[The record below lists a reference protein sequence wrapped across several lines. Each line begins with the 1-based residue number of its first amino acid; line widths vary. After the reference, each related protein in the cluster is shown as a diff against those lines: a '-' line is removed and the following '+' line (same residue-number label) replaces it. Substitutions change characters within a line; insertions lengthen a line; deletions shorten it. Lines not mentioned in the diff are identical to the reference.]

1 MEYIT
6 TVEAAEKWHISRRRV
21 NVLCDQGRI
30 EGAVLK
36 GKLWLIP
43 DSTEKPADGRS
54 TRYSSDK
61 AKE

>member
-6 TVEAAEKWHISRRRV
+6 TVEAAEKWHITRRRV

-36 GKLWLIP
+36 GKMWLIP
-43 DSTEKPADGRS
+43 ASAEKPVDGRS
-54 TRYSSDK
+54 IRYSLDK
-61 AKE
+61 TKV